1 MTSSPRIGVC
11 YYPEHWPEER
21 WPADAAAMRELGI
34 SVVRVGEFAW
44 SRIEPRR
51 GEYQWEWLDRA
62 LQTLAAAG
70 LQVVLGT
77 PTACPPKWL
86 VDEMPEILPADQHG
100 RPRRFGAR
108 RHYCFSSRHY
118 RQEARRIV
126 SAMAERYGE
135 HPAVVAWQTDNEFG
149 CHDTV
154 QSYSVAATQGFRD
167 WLAQRYGDIAH
178 LNAAWGTV
186 FWSQEYTSFDQIDA
200 PAAAVTEANPAHRL
214 DFRRYASDQV
224 VSFNREQVDILRRAS
239 PGRWITHNFMGLFTD
254 FDHFAVGR
262 DLDVASWDSYPLG
275 FLQQRFFATA
285 DRLAYRR
292 QGHPD
297 LAAFHHDLYRS
308 VGRGRLWIMEQQ
320 PGPVNWARHN
330 AAPLPGMV
338 RLWLWEAIAHGAELV
353 SLFRWRRAPFA
364 QEQMHAGLQNVD
376 GTLEQG
382 AHEVRRVH
390 EELQNIS
397 LEAPGPG
404 QVALVFDYAS
414 CWVTGIQPQS
424 AGFSALRL
432 AFECYSAWRRLG
444 VTVDIVEPGTDLSG
458 YQAVVVPCLPIVPA
472 SWVEHLATLDV
483 PLLVGPRSGSKTASF
498 AVPPEAEPG
507 PLRELLGLRIASVDS
522 LAPEVH
528 LALDQQQGGV
538 HTWLEQ
544 VETTHAPLARTE
556 DGRGVWYAAANR
568 HYLAAWPDSAFLDHL
583 MQRLARDAGLR
594 TLELQPGVRVR
605 QRGGLLFAFNYADQP
620 RTLSLEDGTWLLGGS
635 ALAPAGVAVWR
646 SAESGRRTV

>member
-1 MTSSPRIGVC
+1 MTTSSPPRIGVC
-11 YYPEHWPEER
+11 YYPEHWPEAR
-21 WPADAAAMRELGI
+21 WSADAAAMRDLGI
-34 SVVRVGEFAW
+34 AVVRVGEFAW

-70 LQVVLGT
+70 LQIVLGT

-86 VDEMPEILPADQHG
+86 VDEEPEILPVDQHG
-100 RPRRFGAR
+100 RPRKFGAR
-108 RHYCFSSRHY
+108 RHYCFSSSRY
-118 RQEARRIV
+118 REEAGRIV
-126 SAMAERYGE
+126 RAMAERYGE
-135 HPAVVAWQTDNEFG
+135 HPAVIAWQTDNEFG

-154 QSYSVAATQGFRD
+154 LSYSAAAIQGFRS

-178 LNAAWGTV
+178 LNTAWGTV
-186 FWSQEYTSFDQIDA
+186 FWSQEYTSFDQIDP
-200 PAAAVTEANPAHRL
+200 PAGAVTEANPAHRL

-224 VSFNREQVDILRRAS
+224 VSFNREQVEILRRAS
-239 PGRWITHNFMGLFTD
+239 PGRSITHNFMGFFTD
-254 FDHFAVGR
+254 FDHFAMGR

-275 FLQQRFFATA
+275 FLQQAFFTTA

-297 LAAFHHDLYRS
+297 LAAFHHDLYRA

-382 AHEVRRVH
+382 AHEVRRVA
-390 EELQNIS
+390 EELQGID
-397 LEAPGPG
+397 LEPSGLG
-404 QVALVFDYAS
+404 QVALVFDYTS

-432 AFECYSAWRRLG
+432 AFDCYSAWRRLG

-458 YQAVVVPCLPIVPA
+458 YQAVMLPCLPIVPA
-472 SWVEHLATLDV
+472 PWVEHLAALQV
-483 PLLVGPRSGSKTASF
+483 PLLVGPRSGSKTISF
-498 AVPPEAEPG
+498 AVPPQGEPG
-507 PLRELLGLRIASVDS
+507 PLRDLLGLRVTSVDS
-522 LAPEVH
+522 LPPEVH

-538 HTWLEQ
+538 HAWLEQ
-544 VETTHAPLARTE
+544 VEAAHAPQARTE
-556 DGRGVWYAAANR
+556 DGRGVWYTAKNR
-568 HYLAAWPDSAFLDHL
+568 HYLAAWPDAAFLDHL
-583 MQRLARDAGLR
+583 VRRLARDAGLQ
-594 TLELQPGVRVR
+594 TFELPSGVRVR
-605 QRGGLLFAFNYADQP
+605 KRGGLLCAFNYADQP
-620 RTLSLEDGTWLLGGS
+620 RSLHLEHGQWLLGG
-635 ALAPAGVAVWR
+635 AILAPADVAVWR
-646 SAESGRRTV
+646 ANKQVPA

>member
-1 MTSSPRIGVC
+1 MTATSPVDIGVC
-11 YYPEHWPEER
+11 YYPEHWPEAR
-21 WPADAAAMRELGI
+21 WPEDAAAMRELGI

-51 GEYQWEWLDRA
+51 GEFHWAWLDRA
-62 LQTLAAAG
+62 LETLSAAG
-70 LQVVLGT
+70 LRVILGT

-86 VDEMPEILPADQHG
+86 VDDMLDILPADRHG
-100 RPRRFGAR
+100 RPRRFGSR
-108 RHYCFSSRHY
+108 RHYCFSSDRYRH
-118 RQEARRIV
+118 EARRIV
-126 SAMAERYGE
+126 SAMAERYGD
-135 HPAVVAWQTDNEFG
+135 HSAVMGWQTDNEFG

-154 QSYSVAATQGFRD
+154 LSYSTAAVQGFRT
-167 WLAQRYGDIAH
+167 WLAQRYGDIEN
-178 LNAAWGTV
+178 LNTAWGTV
-186 FWSQEYTSFDQIDA
+186 FWSQEYTSFEQID
-200 PAAAVTEANPAHRL
+200 PPSAAVTEANPAHRL
-214 DFRRYASDQV
+214 DFQRYSSDQV
-224 VSFNREQVDILRRAS
+224 VSFNREQTEILRRAS
-239 PGRWITHNFMGLFTD
+239 PERSITHNFMGFFTD

-262 DLDVASWDSYPLG
+262 DLDAASWDSYPLG
-275 FLQQRFFATA
+275 FLQQAFFDSA

-297 LAAFHHDLYRS
+297 LAAFHHDLYRA

-390 EELQNIS
+390 EELQDIA
-397 LEAPGPG
+397 LEPSGPG

-414 CWVTGIQPQS
+414 CWVTAIQPQS

-444 VTVDIVEPGTDLSG
+444 VSVDVVEPGADLSG
-458 YQAVVVPCLPIVPA
+458 YQAVVVPCLPMVPA
-472 SWVEHLATLDV
+472 PWVEHLAALNV
-483 PLLVGPRSGSKTASF
+483 PLLVGPRSGCKTASF
-498 AVPPEAEPG
+498 AVPPAGEPG
-507 PLRELLGLRIASVDS
+507 PLRDLLGLRVTSIDS
-522 LAPEVH
+522 LPPEVH

-538 HTWLEQ
+538 HTWLEH
-544 VETTHAPLARTE
+544 VESAHAPLARTE

-568 HYLAAWPDSAFLDHL
+568 HYLAAWPDAAFLDYL
-583 MQRLARDAGLR
+583 IQRLARDAGLCAFS
-594 TLELQPGVRVR
+594 LPPGVRLR

-620 RTLSLEDGTWLLGGS
+620 RTLVLDDGRWLIGGP
-635 ALAPAGVAVWR
+635 ALAPADVAVMKL
-646 SAESGRRTV
+646 